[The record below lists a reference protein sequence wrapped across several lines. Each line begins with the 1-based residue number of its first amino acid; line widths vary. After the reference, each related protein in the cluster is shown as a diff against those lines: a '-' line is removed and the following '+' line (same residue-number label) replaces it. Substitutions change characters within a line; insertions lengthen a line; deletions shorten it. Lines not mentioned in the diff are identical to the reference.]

1 VFQKPA
7 WCGWEVTADERL
19 KNSSLQDESRA
30 FSTWTPE
37 MREWYEGLMVGDGVS
52 IYPQPNLS
60 KKQKSMENP
69 QRKGRVV
76 LGKNSVLYIIHTCKL
91 YFCIGEKCFPQS
103 LL

>member
-1 VFQKPA
+1 MFQKPA

-52 IYPQPNLS
+52 IYPQPNTL
-60 KKQKSMENP
+60 KKQKSKLFTRMKKAWKIL
-69 QRKGRVV
+69 R
-76 LGKNSVLYIIHTCKL
+76 GK
-91 YFCIGEKCFPQS
+91 EE
-103 LL
+103 